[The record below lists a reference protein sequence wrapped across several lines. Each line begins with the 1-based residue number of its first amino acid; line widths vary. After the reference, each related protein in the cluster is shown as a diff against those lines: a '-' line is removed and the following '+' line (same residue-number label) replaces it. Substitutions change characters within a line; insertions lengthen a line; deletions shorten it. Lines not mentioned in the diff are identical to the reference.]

1 MTSKDRV
8 QIANVQPLLHKVAV
22 KRVKRIVTKVVWLL
36 DDCPYPEMLVLASAA
51 NAAPAAGLPVLTY
64 LSPAAVPAAALP
76 SAFSKSGSHKSLF
89 TPCAAGIFLVH
100 FVLN

>member
-1 MTSKDRV
+1 
-8 QIANVQPLLHKVAV
+8 
-22 KRVKRIVTKVVWLL
+22 VTKVVWLL

-76 SAFSKSGSHKSLF
+76 YSLRALLEYFSFTLSLIKSCC
-89 TPCAAGIFLVH
+89 T
-100 FVLN
+100 